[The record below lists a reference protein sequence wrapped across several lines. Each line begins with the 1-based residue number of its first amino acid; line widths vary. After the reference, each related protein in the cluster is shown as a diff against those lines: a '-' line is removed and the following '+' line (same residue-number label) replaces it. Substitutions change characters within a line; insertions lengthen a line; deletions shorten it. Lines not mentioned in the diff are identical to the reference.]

1 MEIKHLADCLS
12 DANMLFVAHLYLSNN
27 PNGETNMRNT
37 LLIDIKSAMLF
48 SMTSLALLVI
58 SALAAAADTAKIQPG
73 QWRTSDTVIEM
84 TNPALSPEIIAQRKA
99 KPAVVEYCVRSDDLR
114 DLLVGKDQGGRCEGT
129 ISFESGRLSIARTC
143 TTGLGKATRKIE
155 GTYTATKT
163 DTMREAKMDTPNGP
177 MSSKTHVVSERIGE
191 CK

>member
-1 MEIKHLADCLS
+1 
-12 DANMLFVAHLYLSNN
+12 
-27 PNGETNMRNT
+27 MRSTFLINT
-37 LLIDIKSAMLF
+37 KFAIFF
-48 SMTSLALLVI
+48 SMTSVALLVV
-58 SALAAAADTAKIQPG
+58 SAPAVAADTAKIQPG

-99 KPAVVEYCVRSDDLR
+99 KPAVVEYCVKSDDLR
-114 DLLVGKDQGGRCEGT
+114 NLLVGKDQAGKCEGNISFDGGRV
-129 ISFESGRLSIARTC
+129 SIARTC
-143 TTGLGKATRKIE
+143 ITGLGKATRKIE

-163 DTMREAKMDTPNGP
+163 DTMRETKMDTPNGP

>member
-1 MEIKHLADCLS
+1 
-12 DANMLFVAHLYLSNN
+12 
-27 PNGETNMRNT
+27 MRT
-37 LLIDIKSAMLF
+37 LLFINIKFAML
-48 SMTSLALLVI
+48 SGMTSAALLVM
-58 SALAAAADTAKIQPG
+58 SAPATAADTAKIQPG

-84 TNPALSPEIIAQRKA
+84 TNPALSPEMIAQRKA

-114 DLLVGKDQGGRCEGT
+114 ELLVGKDKLGLCDGSV
-129 ISFESGRLSIARTC
+129 SFDSGRISIARTC
-143 TTGLGKATRKIE
+143 TTGLGKSTRKIE